1 MKTFAGVLLL
11 FVSSMAFGQSNQPGP
26 PQIVEFPSEQL
37 HLKAYLWK
45 PSGPGPFPA
54 VLLSHGSGG
63 PGPMQTSGMTMKEA
77 AETLAPVFVKH
88 GYAFFYP
95 CRRGHGLSADQ
106 GKFIQDSMKDE
117 EAAKGI
123 KARETLQLA
132 LLTGPQLEDTLAALS
147 FLKTVPGIDVRR
159 IAVVGHS
166 FGGQLTIL
174 AAERD
179 IAVRAVVT
187 FGAAANS
194 WTKSPELQN
203 RLLAA
208 VKAANGPIML
218 IHAANDYD
226 TTPGR
231 DLAAELERRHKR
243 FLLKIYPPVGKTP
256 DEGHNLLYNSIPVWE
271 GDVFKFLDDNVHP

>member
-1 MKTFAGVLLL
+1 MKTCATLLL
-11 FVSSMAFGQSNQPGP
+11 LSLASLAFGQSGQPGP
-26 PQIVEFPSEQL
+26 AEIVQFPSEHL
-37 HLKAYLWK
+37 HLKGYLWK
-45 PSGPGPFPA
+45 PSGPGSFPA
-54 VLLSHGSGG
+54 VLLIHGSGG

-106 GKFIQDSMKDE
+106 GKFIQDSLKDE

-123 KARETLQLA
+123 KARETLQFA

-147 FLKTVPGIDVRR
+147 FLKTVPGIDARR
-159 IAVVGHS
+159 IAAVGHS

-179 IAVRAVVT
+179 TSVRAVVT

-226 TTPGR
+226 TAPGR
-231 DLAAELERRHKR
+231 DLASELERRHKR

-271 GDVFKFLDDNVHP
+271 GDVFKFLDDNVHR

>member
-1 MKTFAGVLLL
+1 MKTFATLLL
-11 FVSSMAFGQSNQPGP
+11 LSLASLSFGQSGQPGP
-26 PQIVEFPSEQL
+26 AEIVQFPSGQL
-37 HLKAYLWK
+37 HLKGYLWK

-63 PGPMQTSGMTMKEA
+63 PDAMQTSGMLMKEA
-77 AETLAPVFVKH
+77 AETLAPIFVKH

-106 GKFIQDSMKDE
+106 GKFIQDSLKDE
-117 EAAKGI
+117 EAANGI
-123 KARETLQLA
+123 KARERLQFA

-147 FLKTVPGIDVRR
+147 FLKTVPGIDAGR

-179 IAVRAVVT
+179 KAVRAVVT

-194 WTKSPELQN
+194 WTKSPELRE

-226 TTPGR
+226 TTAGR
-231 DLAAELERRHKR
+231 DLAAELERRHKS
-243 FLLKIYPPVGKTP
+243 FLLKIYPAVGKTP

-271 GDVFKFLDDNVHP
+271 GDVFKFLDDNVRR

>member
-11 FVSSMAFGQSNQPGP
+11 FVSSLAFGQSNQPGP

-37 HLKAYLWK
+37 RLKGYLWK
-45 PSGPGPFPA
+45 PSGVGPFPA

-117 EAAKGI
+117 EAATGI
-123 KARETLQLA
+123 KARETLQFA

-147 FLKTVPGIDVRR
+147 FLQTVPGIDARR

-179 IAVRAVVT
+179 IAGRAAVT
-187 FGAAANS
+187 FGAAANF

-256 DEGHNLLYNSIPVWE
+256 DEGHNLLYNLIPVRE

>member
-1 MKTFAGVLLL
+1 MKTFATLLL
-11 FVSSMAFGQSNQPGP
+11 LSLASLAFGQSGQPGP
-26 PQIVEFPSEQL
+26 AEIVQFPSEQL
-37 HLKAYLWK
+37 HLKGYLWK
-45 PSGPGPFPA
+45 PSGTGSFPA
-54 VLLSHGSGG
+54 VLLIHGSGG

-106 GKFIQDSMKDE
+106 GKFIQDSLKDE

-123 KARETLQLA
+123 KARETLQFA

-147 FLKTVPGIDVRR
+147 FLKTVPGIDARR
-159 IAVVGHS
+159 IAAVGHS

-174 AAERD
+174 AQERD
-179 IAVRAVVT
+179 PAVRAVVT

-226 TTPGR
+226 TAPGR
-231 DLAAELERRHKR
+231 DLASELERRHKR

>member
-11 FVSSMAFGQSNQPGP
+11 FVSSLAFGQSNQPGP

-37 HLKAYLWK
+37 RLKGYLWK
-45 PSGPGPFPA
+45 PSGVGPFPA

-106 GKFIQDSMKDE
+106 GKFIQDSMQDE

-123 KARETLQLA
+123 KARETLQFA

-147 FLKTVPGIDVRR
+147 FLKTVPGIDARR